1 MSFIICVALIF
12 IRNNHC
18 TVGDGH
24 SGGVGGSL
32 VGREGEVLSFVD
44 LCPCER
50 YCVKQFRLGL
60 GAENSGIW
68 KNRVSFIE
76 H

>member
-1 MSFIICVALIF
+1 MV
-12 IRNNHC
+12 
-18 TVGDGH
+18 TVE
-24 SGGVGGSL
+24 GGGGSL

>member
-1 MSFIICVALIF
+1 MLV
-12 IRNNHC
+12 
-18 TVGDGH
+18 TVEG
-24 SGGVGGSL
+24 GGSL

-60 GAENSGIW
+60 GAENSGI
-68 KNRVSFIE
+68 NFGS
-76 H
+76 